1 MFKRKLFKRALPFIL
16 SVAMMFESLPATA
29 MATESSG
36 AEQMTETE
44 TEAGSE
50 EGGEQGSESEE
61 AESAEAEVK
70 SEEAEVTAESET
82 KTEAPSEEAEAPSEE
97 AEASSEVEAE
107 SKIEVESELKS
118 SETETSSE
126 AETESVPEEVSEK
139 ETEEIA
145 QKEVDAEET
154 ANKKYDTEIRIKENL
169 GVGAENNIA
178 GFERVLEGENS
189 DFKFSG
195 KYRNPSQ
202 CGALVQALKNSITVF
217 VDDEK
222 VDKDDL
228 DQSITERFEF
238 EWKAKKADST
248 VSGAEAYTEAVGTPT
263 GVGDYM
269 LTITLPEI
277 KELCKKTTINVFVKV
292 DYAEIRLDLKEGS
305 NDSLLRVDPG
315 TTVGE
320 FIDNIKNGYMLQYK
334 NTKEDLFVDK
344 TAVKS
349 FEVTV
354 HESNVGE
361 DTPLETDAVFSAKK
375 EYFAHITV
383 VMNDET
389 CYKVDVADAYK
400 VEVGELQ
407 ATRVDVK
414 LDKEAYTATYGDADL
429 AALIKPESGYPKVFV
444 LDKDGDDAK
453 ELTSAD
459 AATPIAELG
468 WYRREQDNKNDN
480 WPANDEI
487 TDTTVRYEATEQ
499 KGWKYVKLD
508 DVPTEAGDYYLI
520 WKYAGDEQN
529 AYEQSVSTP
538 VSFTLEPAPVAI
550 TIAQDEATLGK
561 MFYEGMDQEDVK
573 KVLSQIE
580 YKVSTVNKEGVVD
593 ATSDIKTDTFF
604 GTGYVGDAQEDSAT
618 VNFKPLFELQRRV
631 KAEKKNGTMT
641 PVEEKEEDWK
651 SPYDVD
657 GKLIKKDDDHEYQ
670 YRIKFTGDKVLYGKN
685 GEIAKRVSVTQL
697 STDSADRNHLAKVDV
712 ATLAANARKFDI
724 EAATEA
730 VIDTKAI
737 IDEFNGK
744 TNSKNT
750 GDGTLEKP
758 AVKIYDENALF
769 ADRASYKKATV
780 TANGS
785 SVSGNLKYTWKRT
798 DLEAYEKYM
807 EETEEDKKAN
817 PFDKRVDDNGNSIWD
832 DFYGNGIN
840 TSVDD
845 GSLLNE
851 TANVDLYE
859 LTISFDDETNTYR
872 AKDAKLYFVVE
883 PQQIIIAPG
892 EQVAQDGQDINNW
905 KNGNAGNASLDQSQY
920 TVYRLPNN
928 DRAEFDAATD
938 KTQYEIV
945 LRAYKEWDPVV
956 LSSSNFSVMNKEK
969 GADGK
974 EIYVDTRHEVFNKA
988 EYTYGVTARYGGK
1001 YSNYTSVDKANSI
1014 GGEMKYHDLPGEIKF
1029 LGNGTLY
1036 PSIDKEALKSLT
1048 KWYDGNPITL
1058 PEGLIKFYSD
1068 KEMTKEVK
1076 DILNT
1081 TAEYDPAKVNV
1092 YWQKIKY
1099 DENGNLID
1107 NKRFTT
1113 DNVVWGGDYAL
1124 VLRFKGND
1132 EYKPLRVDNE
1142 GSESG
1147 ENYNEWV
1154 VFSND
1159 DDYMF
1164 SIKKLAITIAPELK
1178 SEADLKAGDT
1188 VDTLLQKQL
1197 VVTGVLPKDEEYFQ
1211 YAESKKE
1218 LLEKYWTYKYENGVQ
1233 TWYQVDASV
1242 EENKDLKYD
1251 WWGYSY
1257 ELDKNGGYP
1266 AFGYN
1271 PGFVFQVDDKK
1282 IIQAADRQYLR
1293 CNKKYTVNFATQTG
1307 LIDVLADSYEVTYLS
1322 ASQNVVNRGQG
1333 EVRSTSWENV
1343 DEVALRYDY
1352 DGNTYSIRP
1361 LEAIPYNYAKSGN
1374 YIAYR
1379 IYAPKEFKGDINNTD
1394 FEANSK
1400 KFIYKKA
1407 IEEIGGEVVEEWK
1420 TEEEGVIPDDL
1431 TGDNMAVA
1439 IGDFFITVLLPVT
1452 EDDKERSFDITWE
1465 DGYTDTFKL
1474 VNAELEADLK
1484 EAVAPKSISFN
1495 GVQSKMAV
1503 GETQQLDVKIKKAQ
1517 LGDVVKIQYRIA
1529 GTTDQTKNEFISID
1543 PDTGVVTALHTAK
1556 KATTQIEAYPVYR
1569 DKTGKLVEITGKKV
1583 KKAKTKITVTNVGVP
1598 TIKKVISKDVIADVQ
1613 FKEVADGYRR
1623 EIYVVE
1629 APSLSAAKKMKPAQF
1644 ESKIA
1649 GVKNGLYKEAGFAL
1663 NPIYDPEKT
1672 AYYDKKTKSYS
1683 KTIGNRNDRFES
1695 SPEQLIPGK
1704 TYAVYVRNVSAP
1716 RTLDDGSVVDLA
1728 YNGSVKSF
1736 VATKSQVQSLQPYF
1750 QVNDDNTPVAKSA
1763 VKYLVTGYNEDGTE
1777 IFDKEQ
1783 YQVDL
1788 FSKSAQVSLDGLFW
1802 DAEGGNDAAELQDQL
1817 KFALPL
1823 TKDKQARYLNPKL
1836 TYGIFD
1842 TYPSRENG
1850 KFTTPVSKYAT
1861 INKKGKISLKGVDLD
1876 GEKTVYV
1883 CVLADNGVVGSVRL
1897 TIKADAS
1904 SVTGKKAK
1912 LNVGETRPLSDFLD
1926 YKQGKKKVPNYIST
1940 RISISDDTIQSAAA
1954 AGYKIEDGYDRYV
1967 ETLKS
1972 EGHYVNEYYDWD
1984 EKPEYHYWYIT
1995 AVSPNK
2001 QAFTLNFTD
2010 RQNNGT
2016 DITVTKPVTL
2026 TSAAIRPVK
2035 NLKVSYVDDKN
2046 ITINFKH
2053 TGNPQGY
2060 EIAVVDARKNVI
2072 EKKYIDAKNYDI
2084 VKKDAK
2090 PYLQNYQ
2097 KWMVNK
2103 DGRFDHELV
2112 YFEKT
2117 KTYAYTISN
2126 PKLLRLSSYTVTV
2139 TPVYENQ
2146 RPKAISKKV
2155 KTTNIPAASWS
2166 NVDVLESAKTG
2177 MSIYYIA
2184 KGDGVFE
2191 QAKDENGN
2199 LILDENGDPVY
2210 NNCIEISQNPY
2221 FQAGNVYTLR
2231 AAADDDAKNRVT
2243 DTLTWKSSNTK
2254 VATIKANAGKYT
2266 ATFKPLKAG
2275 ETTISVTSKITKKV
2289 IARWD
2294 VKVKAIGNGEGFGGD
2309 YEPTDRDP
2317 FYGEF
2322 LAKWDPFYAGRLEVL
2337 SATNPLTLNLKAY
2350 ERVWVT
2356 FTAPTFGQYDFNEE
2370 YDGLAIKVY
2379 DSKTS
2384 NKVLGADSDAN
2395 GIFLEAGQKVYM
2407 SVETSEGGTFKLSA
2421 KSTNF
2426 ARMTEKNDSIENA
2439 VIVANEW
2446 VAFTAPEDNYYS
2458 FITDKFITDK
2468 PEQIPAFRK
2477 DNVTKTTSDTESVT
2491 DDKNVTI
2498 GKAYKF
2504 GLKAGET
2511 IFIKAPAGK
2520 LWVTYRK
2527 TELKLDTEKN
2537 KTQTVKISKDALTQ
2551 FVKFTAPV
2559 AGRYDFTVSYDKLI
2573 TTELFTARGK
2583 DDQID
2588 KGSFDYETVVNALAA
2603 DGDDANKPVEK
2614 KVSVYM
2620 SIGDTLIFSFK
2631 VDDVT
2636 TLEEVDKDG
2645 KKTGNYKTPEA
2656 TVSVVAPTINELKV
2670 NTAASAAKATDT
2682 AATVTSFKFE
2692 IPKDANVQY
2701 AFVLSGITAKYY
2713 DEEGRALDSINSF
2726 VVKTDGTVDGIMV
2739 NGSDA
2744 KLKAGAK
2751 IFVEATNENKDNE
2764 GKIEVVQVKADKLEA
2779 DKPKEFD
2786 VSDKNS
2792 GFWYTF
2798 TAPAEGVYEFTHKV
2812 HDNADATKGKHSVLF
2827 DEYDELFGKRLR
2839 TLANEK
2845 VMMAN
2850 ETIAIYVKAAPEND
2864 AELTTKVT
2872 LTATTRKPTELKLGK
2887 NETAELAKAGE
2898 KAYYQF
2904 IAPANDLYSFEWA
2917 NAENVTS
2924 TVTMGKNLKNPNES
2938 LNNPVWLNAGEVQ
2951 YIKVLADTD
2960 KAKGSITVTGKKDS
2974 SVLLESGEAK
2984 PFEIKADDTN
2994 KTRRFRFTAAREDD
3008 TEYSVITTVDEG
3020 KANPTIMI
3028 GGISVDVPAGKIPL
3042 KKGQTITI
3050 ELTGTDTKGNIKVQP
3065 IVPATATP
3073 ITAATTTVKTSAGE
3087 YAFYSYKVP
3096 KYGRYHFEVT
3106 TEGENSAWIYS
3117 SYKNSNKQYAADGGL
3132 YDTND
3137 VIYFVVATGN
3147 VKEQTATLKVEEITA
3162 IAEADKAIE
3171 NVTIAPGR
3179 YVYYVFTAPEH
3190 AYYDF
3195 TKMEPAEGKNVGEVE
3210 GVYKYNE
3217 KYSSSLGTS
3226 SILLDKDDK
3235 VLIKLTAKMADVQFK
3250 YTVEKKPVNVLTL
3263 DTASTPTIKAGESVR
3278 FEFPVKSEGIYAF
3291 SIAGKGMNVSGLT
3304 RNSRTITTSGNTLF
3318 NDAWYSDKHEDA
3330 HYIVNEYHSTNA
3342 SDVFTITNST
3352 EADAQVTVKVT
3363 KIEPKKLTADAE
3375 TEISITKGEC
3385 AIVSFVPTVSARYA
3399 FTTGNDNVKLD
3410 TRAFEEEVLDK
3421 DDTRYKT
3428 MVLYVTD
3435 NEKGDNK
3442 SETTKVKVTTVKPT
3456 EITGSQ
3462 TYTATGAKMTYW
3474 YEFKANNNAK
3484 YEFELNNGKADAEK
3498 APIAGTI
3505 SKYEELRKET
3515 HTTLTSEL
3523 MKAGDKILVKV
3534 EIPATVE
3541 KDTSVKLDIKET
3553 KVDDFKEVVFT
3564 ETSGNEKE
3572 SGYFVAKKDESYTVT
3587 IINKGNAEA
3596 TAVAEYIKDKEK
3608 KKDSITFT
3616 GKQAEYKFKNDTEA
3630 DIDIN
3635 VMFTLT
3641 SDKGETTFYVFVEK
3655 DPKPETPAQPNP
3667 DPAPVE

>member
-44 TEAGSE
+44 RQSE
-50 EGGEQGSESEE
+50 EGGEERSGSE
-61 AESAEAEVK
+61 ESAEAESGSEVESLRPSDEAAPTSEATPT
-70 SEEAEVTAESET
+70 SEESESTDSKRSTESET
-82 KTEAPSEEAEAPSEE
+82 PSTSEEPSGSESETPSTSEGASGSESGSESETPPTSEE
-97 AEASSEVEAE
+97 SSG
-107 SKIEVESELKS
+107 SEQ
-118 SETETSSE
+118 EDER
-126 AETESVPEEVSEK
+126 
-139 ETEEIA
+139 EEIE

-154 ANKKYDTEIRIKENL
+154 ANKKYETEIRIAENL
-169 GVGAENNIA
+169 GVGDDNNIA
-178 GFERVLEGENS
+178 GFERILEGEDSN
-189 DFKFSG
+189 FKFSA

-202 CGALVQALKNSITVF
+202 CGALVEALKNNISVW

-222 VDKDDL
+222 VEKDDL
-228 DQSITERFEF
+228 DQSITERLEF

-248 VSGAEAYTEAVGTPT
+248 ATGAEAYTETVGTPI

-269 LTITLPEI
+269 LTITLPAI
-277 KELCKKTTINVFVKV
+277 NELCEKKAINVFVKV

-651 SPYDVD
+651 SPYVD
-657 GKLIKKDDDHEYQ
+657 DKLIKKDDDHEYQ
-670 YRIKFTGDKVLYGKN
+670 YRIKFTGDKVLYDKN

-817 PFDKRVDDNGNSIWD
+817 PFDKRVDDDGNSIWD
-832 DFYGNGIN
+832 DFYGNGID

-851 TANVDLYE
+851 TADAKLYE
-859 LTISFDDETNTYR
+859 LTIRFDDETNTYR

-892 EQVAQDGQDINNW
+892 EQVAQDGQDISNW
-905 KNGNAGNASLDQSQY
+905 KNGDAGNASLDKSQY

-945 LRAYKEWDPVV
+945 LRMHKESEPVV
-956 LSSSNFSVMNKEK
+956 LSKDNFVVMNKEK

-974 EIYVDTRHEVFNKA
+974 EVYVDTKHDVFNKA
-988 EYTYGVTARYGGK
+988 EYTYGVTARIRDK
-1001 YSNYTSVDKANSI
+1001 YSNYTSVDKANSV
-1014 GGEMKYHDLPGEIKF
+1014 GGETKYHDLPGEIKF

-1058 PEGLIKFYSD
+1058 PEGLIKLYSN
-1068 KEMTKEVK
+1068 KEMTSEVK
-1076 DILNT
+1076 DLLNT

-1092 YWQKIKY
+1092 YWLKKGTGKY
-1099 DENGNLID
+1099 YSTED
-1107 NKRFTT
+1107 
-1113 DNVVWGGDYAL
+1113 VVWGGDYAL

-1218 LLEKYWTYKYENGVQ
+1218 LLEKYWTSKKLENGVT

-1242 EENKDLKYD
+1242 EENKDLKDD

-1271 PGFVFQVDDKK
+1271 PGFIFQVDDKK
-1282 IIQAADRQYLR
+1282 VIQEAERQYLR
-1293 CNKKYTVNFATQTG
+1293 CNRKYTVNFATQTG

-1322 ASQNVVNRGQG
+1322 ASQNVVNRGHA
-1333 EVRSTSWENV
+1333 EIAPV
-1343 DEVALRYDY
+1343 DTGVGKVSLKYEY
-1352 DGNTYSIRP
+1352 DGKTYSIRP
-1361 LEAIPYNYAKSGN
+1361 LEAIPYVYGATEADSGN
-1374 YIAYR
+1374 FVAYK
-1379 IYAPKEFKGDINNTD
+1379 IYAPEEFEGDIWGTD
-1394 FEANSK
+1394 FNKNSG
-1400 KFIYKKA
+1400 KFILDKSIK
-1407 IEEIGGEVVEEWK
+1407 EIGGKFQELDWVMESMDN
-1420 TEEEGVIPDDL
+1420 TLPDDE
-1431 TGDNMAVA
+1431 TGDNMGIVVQRNSVRHYR
-1439 IGDFFITVLLPVT
+1439 TVLLPVT

-1644 ESKIA
+1644 ESMIA

-2097 KWMVNK
+2097 KWMVNE

-2126 PKLLRLSSYTVTV
+2126 PKLLRLSTYTVTV

-2146 RPKAISKKV
+2146 RPKTITKKV
-2155 KTTNIPAASWS
+2155 KTTNIPASKE
-2166 NVDVLESAKTG
+2166 NVDVSPSGMTG
-2177 MSIYYIA
+2177 MDIFYVA
-2184 KGDGVFE
+2184 KGDGRFE
-2191 QAKDENGN
+2191 QNGVGDDIKEIN
-2199 LILDENGDPVY
+2199 LRTD
-2210 NNCIEISQNPY
+2210 PY

-2231 AAADDDAKNRVT
+2231 ADANDDAKNRVT

-2266 ATFKPLKAG
+2266 ATFKPLKTG

-2289 IARWD
+2289 IARW
-2294 VKVKAIGNGEGFGGD
+2294 VVRVKAIGNGEGFGGD
-2309 YEPTDRDP
+2309 FEPSENDE
-2317 FYGEF
+2317 FYHDF

-2337 SATNPLTLNLKAY
+2337 SVTNPLTLKLKAY
-2350 ERVWVT
+2350 ERIWVT
-2356 FTAPTFGQYDFNEE
+2356 FTAPTFGEYDFKDELDLN
-2370 YDGLAIKVY
+2370 LVINVY

-2384 NKVLGADSDAN
+2384 NNVLGADSGAE

-2407 SVETSEGGTFKLSA
+2407 SVETPEGGTFKLSA
-2421 KSTNF
+2421 TSTNF
-2426 ARMTEKNDSIENA
+2426 ARMTEKNDSKDNA
-2439 VIVANEW
+2439 IVVNNEW
-2446 VAFTAPEDNYYS
+2446 VAFTAPEENYYS
-2458 FITDKFITDK
+2458 FITEKLGGTIT
-2468 PEQIPAFRK
+2468 FRK
-2477 DNVTKTTSDTESVT
+2477 DNVSKDP
-2491 DDKNVTI
+2491 DDVPEFIEEDKKQI
-2498 GKAYKF
+2498 GKAYKVA
-2504 GLKAGET
+2504 LKAGET

-2631 VDDVT
+2631 VNDVT

-2670 NTAASAAKATDT
+2670 NTAASAAK
-2682 AATVTSFKFE
+2682 ATVTSFKFE

-2739 NGSDA
+2739 KGSDA

-2751 IFVEATNENKDNE
+2751 IFVEATNEDKNNE

-2812 HDNADATKGKHSVLF
+2812 HDNADATKGKHSVSF

-2938 LNNPVWLNAGEVQ
+2938 LANPVWLNAGEVQ
-2951 YIKVLADTD
+2951 YIKVFADTD

-3020 KANPTIMI
+3020 KENPTIMI
-3028 GGISVDVPAGKIPL
+3028 GGISVSVPAGKIPL

-3050 ELTGTDTKGNIKVQP
+3050 ELTGTDTTGNIKVQP

-3073 ITAATTTVKTSAGE
+3073 ITAATTTVKTSAEE

-3106 TEGENSAWIYS
+3106 TEGENSAWIDR
-3117 SYKNSNKQYAADGGL
+3117 SYKNSNKQDAVDGGL

-3534 EIPATVE
+3534 EIPASVP
-3541 KDTSVKLDIKET
+3541 KDTGVKLDIKET

-3564 ETSGNEKE
+3564 EASGDTKE

-3596 TAVAEYIKDKEK
+3596 TAVAEYIKNKEE